1 MEVDIT
7 QVLKDTEN
15 ALRDF
20 ISTTLTKSL
29 GGDWPTKC
37 GVSKERVDKWT
48 ERKESELK
56 RQKGGVVEA
65 RLIYYADFFDIR
77 TILEKNWDK
86 FADALGELKTM
97 RVYLDELEKLR
108 DPDAH
113 RRELLPHQK
122 HLAAGIAGEIRTR
135 LIRYR
140 SKLETSEDYFPRIES
155 ARDSIGNVWTPEGS
169 SSLRAIVTKQILR
182 SGDLVE
188 FVVTASDPMGQP
200 LKYRLLT
207 SGWREGGWQDDNT
220 LSVVLSDKDI
230 RETFRI
236 EIQIKSGRQHHAH
249 PDCDADVSFFYTV
262 LPKK

>member
-1 MEVDIT
+1 MQLDIT

-20 ISTTLTKSL
+20 ISTTLTKTF
-29 GGDWPTKC
+29 GADWPTKC
-37 GVSKERVDKWT
+37 GVSTDRVAKWN
-48 ERKESELK
+48 ERKEVELK
-56 RQKGGVVEA
+56 RQGGGVVEA
-65 RLIYYADFFDIR
+65 RLIYYADFFDVR

-86 FADALGELKTM
+86 FADALGDLKTM

-122 HLAAGIAGEIRTR
+122 QLAAGIAGEIRTR

-155 ARDSIGNVWTPEGS
+155 ARDSLGNIWTAGDPGMAV
-169 SSLRAIVTKQILR
+169 LFTKQILR
-182 SGDLVE
+182 PGDVIDY
-188 FVVTASDPMGQP
+188 VITASDPMGQP
-200 LKYRLLT
+200 LKYRVCR
-207 SGWREGGWQDDNT
+207 GHFEKGQWQAENT
-220 LSVVLSDKDI
+220 LALTVSDKDI
-230 RETFRI
+230 GDTFGVAV
-236 EIQIKSGRQHHAH
+236 QIRSNRPHHARS
-249 PDCDADVSFFYTV
+249 DCDAEVTFYYTV